1 LRRQDSFRTPGAEVL
16 FCSLPEQFKTFFV
29 PEKYNPEGFF
39 VPKINLFSFV
49 AIRCYFQSMILF
61 TSEYEGNNLV
71 VRKDGGDG
79 GDGVVAD
86 ENWRI
91 FERDFSEEQRNW
103 SGTFTGNS

>member
-1 LRRQDSFRTPGAEVL
+1 
-16 FCSLPEQFKTFFV
+16 
-29 PEKYNPEGFF
+29 
-39 VPKINLFSFV
+39 
-49 AIRCYFQSMILF
+49 MILF